1 MQTIS
6 LLMFNRNENEGII
19 RNVKL
24 LKDAVDEI
32 VVIDNSDPEKYKQL
46 KNSLKNFK
54 VKLFRTLPLG
64 YVEPLYYYGINKTTS
79 EYILKLDADEEPSK
93 ELIKKIKE
101 RNLYYSV
108 YEILFKD
115 KKGKSLG
122 YMPFKLF
129 AKSSIKKITGIIHT
143 GIEFKENPKKFPRD
157 AYIIHHYEKP
167 IRSSINKNYMEIESH
182 ERPITVYIDD
192 LKKRK
197 VFAGSLLFFIYN
209 LPKPINVYLTAFGI
223 GFGGS
228 IYHIVLHHNSDWIQQ
243 ISYWAF
249 CWTKYNIDK
258 MKFFNSLPK
267 EEQKLRVKIAKE
279 IQDSGGVIRYLGLD
293 KDYIVENLTKTFKWN
308 MSGIEAFKRLLL
320 YKHFHRKPA
329 YKFPYK
335 LSRYYI
341 K

>member
-129 AKSSIKKITGIIHT
+129 AKSSIKKLLELYTLELNSKRIQKNFHETHT
-143 GIEFKENPKKFPRD
+143 
-157 AYIIHHYEKP
+157 
-167 IRSSINKNYMEIESH
+167 
-182 ERPITVYIDD
+182 
-192 LKKRK
+192 
-197 VFAGSLLFFIYN
+197 
-209 LPKPINVYLTAFGI
+209 
-223 GFGGS
+223 
-228 IYHIVLHHNSDWIQQ
+228 
-243 ISYWAF
+243 
-249 CWTKYNIDK
+249 
-258 MKFFNSLPK
+258 
-267 EEQKLRVKIAKE
+267 
-279 IQDSGGVIRYLGLD
+279 
-293 KDYIVENLTKTFKWN
+293 
-308 MSGIEAFKRLLL
+308 
-320 YKHFHRKPA
+320 
-329 YKFPYK
+329 
-335 LSRYYI
+335 
-341 K
+341 